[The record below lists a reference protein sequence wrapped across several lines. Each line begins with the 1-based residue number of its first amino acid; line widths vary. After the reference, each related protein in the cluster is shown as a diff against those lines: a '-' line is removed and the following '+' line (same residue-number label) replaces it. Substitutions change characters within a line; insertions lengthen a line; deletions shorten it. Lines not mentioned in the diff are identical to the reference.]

1 MAHLLFVDANEPGI
15 ATLGIAK
22 DLGHRVTFVRSTEHV
37 LFHETPAALATLA
50 RLDRIV
56 DVGLASDP
64 EQLIKAVGEV
74 VATDPVDQVITQS
87 GFCVA
92 AAAQM
97 AAALRLPFTDP
108 GAVLAARNKATSR
121 RLLREHGLPSARY
134 ALIHHP
140 GEAEGAA
147 AEVGFPIV
155 VKPAG
160 GENSMLAYRVDDI
173 DELRT
178 IVAGVFADIDGL
190 APLMRD
196 QFSLGVLIEQ
206 HLAGELVSAEI
217 GRLNGVSYRYMVS
230 GRIRARHNECVEM
243 GALMPAPLSPAD
255 RDACF
260 TYGEQVCAALGLDLG
275 IFHLEMIM
283 TEAGPVLVEANPRLM
298 GGVMP
303 SLYRNVTGH
312 EIQGDL
318 VRIHT
323 GQPPEPPPPPRRL
336 VTSRKIMSWSAATL
350 TDRIDL
356 GWLAG
361 YGDSVV
367 AFDDYG
373 IRPGR
378 TVGEQQVLGRVQ
390 VTGPTLAAAT
400 EHADRIVERM
410 AQSLGIALIH

>member
-56 DVGLASDP
+56 EVGLASDP
-64 EQLIKAVGEV
+64 EQLIKAVGAV
-74 VATDPVDQVITQS
+74 VVDDPVAQVITQS

-92 AAAQM
+92 ATAQM
-97 AAALRLPFTDP
+97 ADALGLAFTDP
-108 GAVLAARNKATSR
+108 AAVLAARNKAITR
-121 RLLREHGLPSARY
+121 RLLRGHGLPSARY
-134 ALIHHP
+134 VLIHEL
-140 GEAEGAA
+140 GEAEEAA
-147 AEVGFPIV
+147 ARVGFPIV

-160 GENSMLAYRVDDI
+160 GENSMLAYRVNNPN
-173 DELRT
+173 ELRMV
-178 IVAGVFADIDGL
+178 VAGVFAEIDNL

-217 GRLNGVSYRYMVS
+217 GRLDGVSYRFMVS

-260 TYGEQVCAALGLDLG
+260 TYGEQVCKALGLDRG

-283 TEAGPVLVEANPRLM
+283 TRDGPVLVEANPRLM

-312 EIQGDL
+312 EIRADL
-318 VRIHT
+318 VQIHT
-323 GQPPEPPPPPRRL
+323 GQAPEPPPPANRL

-350 TDRIDL
+350 ADRIDL
-356 GWLAG
+356 GWLAEH
-361 YGDSVV
+361 GDDVV

-378 TVGEQQVLGRVQ
+378 TVGEQQILGRVQ

-400 EHADRIVERM
+400 ARADRIVEQM
-410 AQSLGIALIH
+410 AESLGISLIH